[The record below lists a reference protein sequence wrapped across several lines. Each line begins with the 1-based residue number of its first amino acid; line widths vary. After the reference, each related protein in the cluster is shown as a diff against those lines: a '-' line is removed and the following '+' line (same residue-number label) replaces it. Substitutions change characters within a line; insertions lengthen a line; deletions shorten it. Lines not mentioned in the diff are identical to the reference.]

1 MLGAPGLSRHGV
13 TMPARAQ
20 LSRDDL
26 VAGLQMLVR
35 LQGRKRKTGRAT
47 WQFDATGLTIWWGEG
62 EQSIRA
68 AVTEPGLGSVDG
80 DVMRSLAAQ
89 LPKDERLE
97 VLADGHRVRLG
108 SLLIDTAGVVTNTSP
123 QLAPDAPDL
132 EVLTLAIR
140 LTREEWR
147 AAGIEERVEGARD
160 RMREAVSTAAAALA
174 PFGIDEQALSRLL
187 VDTIRARSTAR
198 GSR

>member
-1 MLGAPGLSRHGV
+1 
-13 TMPARAQ
+13 MPARAQ

-47 WQFDATGLTIWWGEG
+47 WQFDAAALTI
-62 EQSIRA
+62 
-68 AVTEPGLGSVDG
+68 
-80 DVMRSLAAQ
+80 
-89 LPKDERLE
+89 
-97 VLADGHRVRLG
+97 
-108 SLLIDTAGVVTNTSP
+108 AGVVTNTSP

-147 AAGIEERVEGARD
+147 AAGIEERVDEARA
-160 RMREAVSTAAAALA
+160 RMKEAVHTAAAALA

-198 GSR
+198 SSR